1 VSRVTH
7 ANQVADRIEKLVLD
21 TPAIT
26 MKELNLAT
34 GASVWEIRKTLERL
48 GYHRGRGGKKGATHW
63 TKEPEKVD
71 LSTIR
76 ADSDE
81 LPRADVDLEAE
92 AA

>member
-1 VSRVTH
+1 
-7 ANQVADRIEKLVLD
+7 
-21 TPAIT
+21 
-26 MKELNLAT
+26 MKELHLAT
-34 GASVWEIRKTLERL
+34 GVSLWDIRKTLERL

-81 LPRADVDLEAE
+81 PLEPEVDLEAV